1 MKLKGNMRIE
11 LTDVNTRDVETV
23 AEENMVTNAVNNIL
37 GLNPMGVFYEVGE
50 SIDGIKWQSGLLPIC
65 PNMIGGILL
74 FSKPLAEQPD
84 NTYPMSDNLPVAYA
98 SNNVNATANVAR
110 GSMNLTE
117 SKVLDNGYKFVWE
130 FTPSQGNGTIAA
142 AALTSAQGGANAYGS
157 LVGDSTAFLQ
167 LKSIKLDSLSTAKQ
181 LVLFETVEMDFEKN
195 LLISITFQDT
205 GVRIRKVHLPVFTL
219 GLNEKLDD
227 TTYTVLEDKVIQ
239 TATFRFL
246 GSYTLY
252 GEFLDGGDG
261 YWYGFSNEGNSSGSA
276 TMLWVKILKTDY
288 SMTEGQWTLSNAK
301 LIDVGNR
308 DETDTFPE
316 RVLKCCMRNGY
327 LYVMANNKKGI
338 YKINTANSSDVTLIE
353 LGFTSKWKPLCEAG
367 TCEVYMTLIG
377 DLIIG
382 GDFQVTASDTVIH
395 TQGSFRLN
403 DAATPLFQYK
413 NFLLGWGGS
422 YGSEY
427 RTMYL
432 LTPYLASINNLSSA
446 VVKTVDKT
454 MKITYTLTEESAAGQ
469 S

>member
-1 MKLKGNMRIE
+1 MKLRGNMTIE
-11 LTDVNTRDVETV
+11 LTDVNTGEVETAV
-23 AEENMVTNAVNNIL
+23 EENMVTNTVNNIL
-37 GLNPMGVFYEVGE
+37 GLNPMGVFYEAGE
-50 SIDGIKWQSGLLPIC
+50 SIDGIQWQSGLLPIC

-74 FSKPLAEQPD
+74 FTKALAEQAD
-84 NTYPMSDNLPVAYA
+84 NIYPMSDNLPVAYA
-98 SNNVNATANVAR
+98 SNNVNSTANVAR

-157 LVGDSTAFLQ
+157 LVGDGTTFLQ
-167 LKSIKLDSLSTAKQ
+167 LKSIKLDSLPMQRQ
-181 LVLFETVEMDFEKN
+181 LVLFEAVEMDFEKN

-205 GVRIRKVHLPVFTL
+205 GVRIRKVHLPVFTI

-227 TTYTVLEDKVIQ
+227 TTYTVLEEKVIQ
-239 TATFRFL
+239 TSTFRFL

-276 TMLWVKILKTDY
+276 TMLWVKISKTDY
-288 SMTEGQWTLSNAK
+288 VMTEGQWTLSNAK
-301 LIDVGNR
+301 LMDVGSR

-338 YKINTANSSDVTLIE
+338 YKINTANSSDVTLID

-377 DLIIG
+377 ELIIG
-382 GDFQVTASDTVIH
+382 GDFQITAVDTIIH

-454 MKITYTLTEESAAGQ
+454 MKITYTLTQE
-469 S
+469 

>member
-1 MKLKGNMRIE
+1 MRLTGTMRIE
-11 LTDVNTRDVETV
+11 LTDVNTGEVTAV
-23 AEENMVTNAVNNIL
+23 MEENMVTDAVNHIL
-37 GLNPMGVFYEVGE
+37 GLNPMGVFYEIGE
-50 SIDGIKWQSGLLPIC
+50 SIDGVKWQEALLPVC

-74 FSKPLAEQPD
+74 FSKVLEERVD
-84 NTYPMSDNLPVAYA
+84 NIYSLSDNLPVAYA
-98 SNNVNATANVAR
+98 SNNVNSTANVAR

-117 SKVLDNGYKFVWE
+117 SKKLDNGYKFVWE

-157 LVGDSTAFLQ
+157 LVNDSTTFLQ
-167 LKSIKLDSLSTAKQ
+167 LKSIKLDGMAMARE
-181 LVLFETVEMDFEKN
+181 LVLFEAVEVDFERN
-195 LLISITFQDT
+195 LLYSITYQDT
-205 GVRIRKVHLPVFTL
+205 GVRIRKVHIPIFTV

-227 TTYTVLEDKVIQ
+227 SSFAVVDDRVIQ
-239 TATFRFL
+239 TSTFRFL
-246 GSYTLY
+246 GDYTLY

-261 YWYGFSNEGNSSGSA
+261 YWYGFSNEGNSLGSA
-276 TMLWVKILKTDY
+276 TMVWVKIKKEDY
-288 SMTEGQWTLSNAK
+288 SMTEGEWTLSNAK
-301 LIDVGNR
+301 LMDVGR
-308 DETDTFPE
+308 REEDSSFPE
-316 RVLKCCMRNGY
+316 RYLKCCIRKGY

-338 YKINTANSSDVTLIE
+338 YKINLANSSDVTLIS
-353 LGFTSKWKPLCEAG
+353 LGFTSKWKPLCETG
-367 TCEVYMTLIG
+367 TCEVYMTLVG

-382 GDFQVTASDTVIH
+382 GDFQVTVEDKVIH

-432 LTPYLASINNLSSA
+432 LSPYLASINNLSSA

-454 MKITYTLTEESAAGQ
+454 MKITYTLTEEAAP
-469 S
+469 